1 QIIIRIGVEKFCGIV
16 SDSTGNTR
24 LAQQLIIREFPTII
38 ALPDVC
44 HFLSL
49 ICKEI
54 AKLDYFEKTLK
65 TVRGTV
71 AFFHKSHL
79 GIKQLTDELKS
90 TGETRALEAIGK
102 TRICTIIHACASVRR
117 CTSAIKKVVA
127 LGDVKFETE
136 TSFQPGGKLSQQ
148 TQDFAFKNSQL
159 LALGLPIAKAVHC
172 LESNDANA
180 NDVYLLVHAVMLEI
194 EEVVRDLDNDFPLDI
209 QAEVIAL
216 LNQRYAQLFDP
227 TSLGN
232 IASKAFLVAAYLN
245 PSKLDFGV
253 CNCTEKQI
261 YSDNICNGPE

>member
-1 QIIIRIGVEKFCGIV
+1 IGVEKFCGIV
-16 SDSTGNTR
+16 SDSTGNTC
-24 LAQQLIIREFPTII
+24 LARQLIIREFPTII

-102 TRICTIIHACASVRR
+102 TCVCTIIHACASVRR

-127 LGDVKFETE
+127 LGDVKFE
-136 TSFQPGGKLSQQ
+136 LSRQ

-227 TSLGN
+227 TSPGN

-245 PSKLDFGV
+245 PSKLD
-253 CNCTEKQI
+253 
-261 YSDNICNGPE
+261 